1 MQKTN
6 FSGVQYLVQ
15 CLVECLVECWLKAL
29 VEQWQA
35 KADIIATHVSNYA
48 ATDEGEYGFGEQKRL
63 VVLVGM

>member
-6 FSGVQYLVQ
+6 FSGVQRLVQ
-15 CLVECLVECWLKAL
+15 CLVQCLLKAL
-29 VEQWQA
+29 AEQWQA

>member
-6 FSGVQYLVQ
+6 FSGVQRLVQ
-15 CLVECLVECWLKAL
+15 CLVQCLLKAL
-29 VEQWQA
+29 AEQWQA

-48 ATDEGEYGFGEQKRL
+48 AMDEGGYGFGEQKRF

>member
-6 FSGVQYLVQ
+6 FSGVQRLVQ

-48 ATDEGEYGFGEQKRL
+48 AMDEGGYGFGEQKRF

>member
-15 CLVECLVECWLKAL
+15 RLVKCLLKAL
-29 VEQWQA
+29 AEQWQA

>member
-15 CLVECLVECWLKAL
+15 CLVQCLLKAL
-29 VEQWQA
+29 AEQWQA

>member
-6 FSGVQYLVQ
+6 FSGVQR
-15 CLVECLVECWLKAL
+15 LVECLVQCLLKAL
-29 VEQWQA
+29 AEQWQA
-35 KADIIATHVSNYA
+35 KADIITTHVSNYA